1 MWLRDRKRLSTRGN
15 RLQWCRLTSGKN
27 DANSTK
33 PSKSSCRL
41 SMYVIWRLVSCDSCY
56 YIKLILKCKSC
67 LKCSTLKKLQVKK
80 KLNTLLSAI
89 ARGCNVIYP
98 YSCINKS
105 QNYSLN
111 NQQWPSIIFFIRFYR
126 EDFHCYLTR
135 KNSHNKSTS
144 VFFIGTRSYN
154 GFVCNVKISY
164 WLYYDLRLMS
174 NQIWFIKVSNVVD
187 PLKHRL
193 QADFFC

>member
-1 MWLRDRKRLSTRGN
+1 
-15 RLQWCRLTSGKN
+15 
-27 DANSTK
+27 
-33 PSKSSCRL
+33 
-41 SMYVIWRLVSCDSCY
+41 MYVIWRLVSCDSCY

-67 LKCSTLKKLQVKK
+67 LKCSTLRKLQVKK

-126 EDFHCYLTR
+126 HDFHCYLTR

-174 NQIWFIKVSNVVD
+174 NPIWFIKVSNVGW
-187 PLKHRL
+187 PLETSITGWFLLLKKCQQIELLFAIRWHCRRML
-193 QADFFC
+193 